1 MNDKLVAQIKN
12 IKEVQAPEWAA
23 FVKTG
28 ANKERPPVNPDWWE
42 VRVASVLSKINK
54 YGPVG
59 TNSLAK
65 QYGGRRNRGNK
76 PDKKCS
82 GSRNIVRKCIQ
93 QLEKAKLIKQVSAPK
108 AGKVLTK
115 EGKDLLNKSLN

>member
-1 MNDKLVAQIKN
+1 MDKLVEEIKKV
-12 IKEVQAPEWAA
+12 KEVQAPEWAT

-28 ANKERPPVNPDWWE
+28 AHKERPPVNPDWWQ
-42 VRVASVLSKINK
+42 VRAASILQKINK

-65 QYGGRRNRGNK
+65 QYGGRKNRGHK
-76 PDKKCS
+76 PEKKYS

-93 QLEKAKLIKQVSAPK
+93 QLEKAKLIQQVKEPA
-108 AGKVLTK
+108 AGKMLTK
-115 EGKDLLNKSLN
+115 EGKELLKKANQ